1 MEEDLRICTVRP
13 VNDTDRRFCFEVIS
27 PLKSHT
33 LQADSNEILNAW
45 ISALHKRID
54 AAIHDYR
61 ENDRRN
67 SLSDTLPGVKR
78 IQKMLVM

>member
-13 VNDTDRRFCFEVIS
+13 VSDSDRRFCFEVIS

-45 ISALHKRID
+45 VSALHKRID
-54 AAIHDYR
+54 AAIHDYK
-61 ENDRRN
+61 DRTN
-67 SLSDTLPGVKR
+67 ALSETLPGAKR
-78 IQKMLVM
+78 IQKM